1 MRSTEAFCPELRRV
15 DLLAAPVS
23 CSIEG
28 NGIRD
33 SAGAMDL
40 ISQVRFSG
48 LTPLGTAME
57 QKILNPLV
65 VRPAK
70 ASRLAVRTAGTL
82 SKGNLP

>member
-1 MRSTEAFCPELRRV
+1 MRLR
-15 DLLAAPVS
+15 
-23 CSIEG
+23 SIEG
-28 NGIRD
+28 NDIRN

-40 ISQVRFSG
+40 ISRVRFSG

-70 ASRLAVRTAGTL
+70 ANRLAVRCAL
-82 SKGNLP
+82 DVLA